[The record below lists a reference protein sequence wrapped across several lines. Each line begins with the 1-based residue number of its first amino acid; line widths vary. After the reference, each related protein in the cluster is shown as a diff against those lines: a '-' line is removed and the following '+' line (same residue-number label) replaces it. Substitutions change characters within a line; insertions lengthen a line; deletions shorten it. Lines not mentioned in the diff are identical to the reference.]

1 MNSQWIPSSWY
12 FISLLAC
19 ILLTMALALRPERT
33 CRVLIYWFSSVVV
46 KNLWLVGIVLRF
58 LCFSEKQHISGEMG
72 NMLGSLTHGAQ
83 EALKLGQE
91 SNFPY
96 LPQEGS
102 IQEAMAQW
110 EVERCHEACQLWRR
124 VEAKQSHNKR
134 ARTLNMLRIYKN
146 VALYSW

>member
-1 MNSQWIPSSWY
+1 MDSQWIPSSWY

-19 ILLTMALALRPERT
+19 ILLTMALRPECT
-33 CRVLIYWFSSVVV
+33 CRDLMYWFSSVVV

-58 LCFSEKQHISGEMG
+58 LYISGETWEHAG
-72 NMLGSLTHGAQ
+72 ALTHGAQ

-96 LPQEGS
+96 LPQKGS

-124 VEAKQSHNKR
+124 VEAMQSHNKR
-134 ARTLNMLRIYKN
+134 ARTLNMLRIHKN
-146 VALYSW
+146 VSLHSSSW